1 MEEIKSS
8 AKIETI
14 RLFAREKLE
23 VVGAEEV
30 VSSTEKE
37 AIVKVENGLLVV
49 QGSGITISKLV
60 PEDSFL
66 VLSGKIKTISFE
78 EKLTKKSLM
87 SKVFK

>member
-8 AKIETI
+8 AKTETI

-23 VVGAEEV
+23 VVGVEEV

-60 PEDSFL
+60 PEDRFL
-66 VLSGKIKTISFE
+66 ILSGKIKMISFE